1 MIDGRV
7 VEACRDGDREAFRL
21 LYDAYKDRVYSIA
34 FYFSRDENS
43 ARDIVQET
51 FLKIF
56 NSISQFRGDAN
67 FSTWLYRVIVNA
79 CIDEQRRRKRF
90 VPLLERAVNRN
101 MVQGASSEESYMQQ
115 RVADSVKSAVA
126 TLRPA
131 LRVPILLRYV
141 EGLSY
146 NEIAEVLGCSSGT
159 VASRLNRAHKILAHK
174 LRHLRNALEAG
185 L

>member
-7 VEACRDGDREAFRL
+7 VEACRHGDREAFGV
-21 LYDAYKDRVYSIA
+21 LYDACKDRVYSIA
-34 FYFSRDENS
+34 FYFSGDENS
-43 ARDIVQET
+43 AKDIVQET

-56 NSISQFRGDAN
+56 NTICQFRGDAN
-67 FSTWLYRVIVNA
+67 FSTWLYRLIVNA

-90 VPLLERAVNRN
+90 VQLLDTPANRN
-101 MVQGASSEESYMQQ
+101 VAQAASSEESYMQQ
-115 RVADSVKSAVA
+115 RVTDLVKSAIA

-131 LRVPILLRYV
+131 LRVPILLRYM

-159 VASRLNRAHKILAHK
+159 VGSRLNRAHKILAHK
-174 LRHLRNALEAG
+174 LRHLRNPLEAG